1 MKRLYQLLSCVF
13 FLTLGGCLPAVIVAG
28 TATASTIIYDN
39 RSFKTMNQ
47 DRHATETAQTLID
60 HDKKLHGHSH
70 ISVTTF
76 NHRMLMVGQVETSEL
91 REYAYQLIDKNIK
104 GLRRLTNEVTV
115 AGSSSLI
122 QRSND
127 AWITTKVKAAML
139 TKKSLHSTEI
149 KVVTESSV
157 VYLLGLVSRRQA
169 VLATEAARC
178 VPGVLKVVKVFEYT

>member
-1 MKRLYQLLSCVF
+1 
-13 FLTLGGCLPAVIVAG
+13 
-28 TATASTIIYDN
+28 
-39 RSFKTMNQ
+39 
-47 DRHATETAQTLID
+47 
-60 HDKKLHGHSH
+60 
-70 ISVTTF
+70 
-76 NHRMLMVGQVETSEL
+76 MVGQVETSEL